1 MSSDSVGYDCLRN
14 WLDFN
19 KTCPF
24 CRIPVE
30 YELCKHSSRLIRP
43 LTRENLYSVP
53 DPIPSGG
60 KISEQCF
67 DCSVETNRKVNQQL
81 LDGFVGKF
89 KKLRAEYQAATS
101 QHVKLVIK
109 QRIVGVKLRMESTM
123 QELAAPS
130 STSRDTCSA
139 LRTGKPHPEPGQLE
153 HARLFPRTLECYNEL
168 GDDRTMTVF
177 EVLRSRRA
185 FRPDLPVQSED
196 IRWGYVLS
204 GMRDEW
210 FEEHW
215 NRWKAGETPSFVKTT
230 FVRVV
235 NSAVVWTIMCGNEIY
250 DQMSALGMTADNAA
264 DFT

>member
-1 MSSDSVGYDCLRN
+1 MPGSKQHQRLEIEVDETFLSVVSNPHFLLYPRLTLSVDANELGQCGICHDSQLLLRSQETVHDDQTVAILPCGHIAGYECLRN

-24 CRIPVE
+24 CRISLE
-30 YELCKHSSRLIRP
+30 YELCKHSSRLIWP
-43 LTRENLYSVP
+43 LTKENLYSVP

-60 KISEQCF
+60 KIREQCF

-130 STSRDTCSA
+130 STSRDT
-139 LRTGKPHPEPGQLE
+139 
-153 HARLFPRTLECYNEL
+153 
-168 GDDRTMTVF
+168 
-177 EVLRSRRA
+177 
-185 FRPDLPVQSED
+185 
-196 IRWGYVLS
+196 W
-204 GMRDEW
+204 
-210 FEEHW
+210 
-215 NRWKAGETPSFVKTT
+215 
-230 FVRVV
+230 
-235 NSAVVWTIMCGNEIY
+235 
-250 DQMSALGMTADNAA
+250 
-264 DFT
+264 